1 MFIPSHITGFFKIT
15 RHENLLKTGSTGA
28 GITLNRGVSTKLVEG
43 SGKVYFNDEKI
54 DLCPSN
60 DVIKYLGLKNELKHD
75 IVYTSDFPLGC
86 GMGTSGCC
94 ALGAAYELSSTYNF
108 KNMQNDIDRSNL
120 NNTKNESNV
129 SELVQ
134 IAHKAEV
141 RCNTGLGDVIAQH
154 TKGFVIRK
162 SPGFPIGVES
172 VEIKNMDEYNILVDI
187 FGKKETDTVIN
198 DPSWIEKI
206 NNTSDELLGKLLEK
220 PTLENFMDLS
230 YYFAKNTGL
239 ASDEIIEICDDL
251 SFTTGASQAMLGN
264 AIFCICKD
272 EELNDAV
279 SILSNPVVCKIYK

>member
-1 MFIPSHITGFFKIT
+1 VK
-15 RHENLLKTGSTGA
+15 
-28 GITLNRGVSTKLVEG
+28 
-43 SGKVYFNDEKI
+43 
-54 DLCPSN
+54 
-60 DVIKYLGLKNELKHD
+60 
-75 IVYTSDFPLGC
+75 
-86 GMGTSGCC
+86 
-94 ALGAAYELSSTYNF
+94 
-108 KNMQNDIDRSNL
+108 
-120 NNTKNESNV
+120 
-129 SELVQ
+129 

-172 VEIKNMDEYNILVDI
+172 VDIKNMDDYSVLVDI

-206 NNTSDELLGKLLEK
+206 NNTSDELLGKLLKK
-220 PTLENFMDLS
+220 PTLENFMELS

-239 ASDEIIEICDDL
+239 ASEEIIEICDDL
-251 SFTTGASQAMLGN
+251 RFTAGASQAMLGN